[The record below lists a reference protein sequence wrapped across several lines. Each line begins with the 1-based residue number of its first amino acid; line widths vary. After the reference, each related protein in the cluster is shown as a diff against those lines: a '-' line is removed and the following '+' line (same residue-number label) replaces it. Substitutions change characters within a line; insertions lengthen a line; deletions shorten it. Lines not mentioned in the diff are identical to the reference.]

1 MYLHSVILPCF
12 TDIVCMF
19 FSYNVVNVVNWRYE
33 IKLVTWYT

>member
-19 FSYNVVNVVNWRYE
+19 FSYVVNVVNWRYE